1 LKNTKLL
8 GAIVIAAIII
18 FIAPR
23 FVGNY
28 AYKTLQKAERSINEL
43 PLYRLKIIEYDQGW
57 FSSKAKVN
65 IHIAS
70 AALDKITKSMDRTSK
85 ESLNDFKDNG
95 LTFDIN
101 IAHGPVMLLD
111 GLHFG
116 LVTTKSEF
124 RPNLDDN
131 DFKLTLNIDVINRIN
146 LLGNIN
152 SRVTNSAIDIITT
165 DKNEFKLSPIEYS
178 VDINSDFDHYSF
190 DVNKVN
196 LTVKQKNG
204 TEFEL
209 KGLSMKGEGSKI
221 NDFLWTS
228 EQKLDV
234 TNMNTVKN
242 GKELFNLNNLNY
254 YINIDKLDS
263 ETLKVIF
270 KLASSELTVDAA
282 KINDINY
289 NMTLSKLSIKE
300 LSNLAELNNKVEDLE
315 FLSAENTAITRDIRK
330 ELTQNMLTSGLNILK
345 NSPELNI
352 DELSFKMGD
361 GFFKGHA
368 TSNVL
373 GDLITANMTAND
385 FKYFKNFMVANMDIT
400 FNEEMVI
407 KMSELSVLKNP
418 RIAAMKKDQ
427 IREIASKQAI
437 ILLALAIAEKY
448 LLKEGNLYK
457 SSGEFKNNKLTVN
470 GKDVPLPQ

>member
-1 LKNTKLL
+1 
-8 GAIVIAAIII
+8 
-18 FIAPR
+18 
-23 FVGNY
+23 
-28 AYKTLQKAERSINEL
+28 
-43 PLYRLKIIEYDQGW
+43 
-57 FSSKAKVN
+57 
-65 IHIAS
+65 
-70 AALDKITKSMDRTSK
+70 
-85 ESLNDFKDNG
+85 
-95 LTFDIN
+95 
-101 IAHGPVMLLD
+101 
-111 GLHFG
+111 
-116 LVTTKSEF
+116 
-124 RPNLDDN
+124 
-131 DFKLTLNIDVINRIN
+131 
-146 LLGNIN
+146 
-152 SRVTNSAIDIITT
+152 
-165 DKNEFKLSPIEYS
+165 
-178 VDINSDFDHYSF
+178 
-190 DVNKVN
+190 
-196 LTVKQKNG
+196 
-204 TEFEL
+204 
-209 KGLSMKGEGSKI
+209 
-221 NDFLWTS
+221 
-228 EQKLDV
+228 
-234 TNMNTVKN
+234 MNTVKN